1 MHIATL
7 TFRQS
12 NRCNLSRF
20 HWLAIEGDQKK
31 GVSIYGDRY
40 WTGSST
46 AGVGNAKSV
55 TSSWNNGEPR
65 QRYVWSIW
73 LASPAVHEK
82 NRWFRVTFRVR
93 DLWGMLP
100 LADKHRMI
108 RVVDIVKSAMR
119 LPDIRLLDDQ
129 RAKYAISDV
138 SPWKLN

>member
-20 HWLAIEGDQKK
+20 HWLTIEGNQKK
-31 GVSIYGDRY
+31 GMYVYRDGY

-46 AGVGNAKSV
+46 ASVSNAKSM
-55 TSSWNNGEPR
+55 TSSWNNGELR

-73 LASPAVHEK
+73 LASLAVHEK
-82 NRWFRVTFRVR
+82 NRWFRVTLRVR

-100 LADKHRMI
+100 LAHKHHMI

-119 LPDIRLLDDQ
+119 VPDISLLHDQ
-129 RAKYAISDV
+129 RAKYTISDV
-138 SPWKLN
+138 SP